1 MKTEKFNLTW
11 KDFENCTSNS
21 FRGFMSRQEF
31 VDVTLMCDDSNQIR
45 AHKVLLSACSEFFK
59 NILVKT
65 SHQQHT
71 VMYIDSVT
79 HQELQNIISFM
90 YFGETTITQ
99 EEFTNFMRAAQKLQI
114 KGLSEQYC
122 KQVPPSNNTAKHLKR
137 SPQQGKY
144 KTAME
149 KGEPF
154 EPVKYLNVVD
164 ALSKSMECVEDC
176 ENGTE
181 EDYDKQVIDNSLFV
195 DVELNEVTETDDV
208 NEDPEE
214 VSEGVDDN
222 VEEVD
227 DEQQV
232 DMLNS
237 EVSESED
244 VENVD
249 DDHHQV
255 DILEDDDDDDQ
266 MDPPESEDEEGDEYL
281 PNENEEFSE
290 SGSESDDD
298 DCSQDFEDRLE
309 IENIMEHVDENDDDV
324 FTHDEIPTKMEIVD
338 GNIKLESETPIKETE
353 DTLRNT
359 FPARLRRRKRYTR
372 NKNVKRESEDYDV

>member
-1 MKTEKFNLTW
+1 MKAEKFNLTW
-11 KDFENCTSNS
+11 RDFENCTSNS

-31 VDVTLMCDDSNQIR
+31 VDVTLMCDDNNQIR

-65 SHQQHT
+65 SYQQHT
-71 VMYIDSVT
+71 VVYIDNVT

-99 EEFTNFMRAAQKLQI
+99 EEFANFMRAAQKLQI
-114 KGLSEQYC
+114 KGLSEREQYC
-122 KQVPPSNNTAKHLKR
+122 KQLQTANTEKHLKR
-137 SPQQGKY
+137 SPQQGNY

-195 DVELNEVTETDDV
+195 DVELNEATETDDI

-237 EVSESED
+237 EVSESEE

-249 DDHHQV
+249 DDEHQV
-255 DILEDDDDDDQ
+255 DILEDDDDQ
-266 MDPPESEDEEGDEYL
+266 MDPPESEDEGDEYL

-290 SGSESDDD
+290 SGSESDDED
-298 DCSQDFEDRLE
+298 LTQDFEDRLE
-309 IENIMEHVDENDDDV
+309 IENIIEHVDESDDDV
-324 FTHDEIPTKMEIVD
+324 FTNDEIPTKMEIVD
-338 GNIKLESETPIKETE
+338 GNIKLESATPIKEAE
-353 DTLRNT
+353 DTLRNN
-359 FPARLRRRKRYTR
+359 FPARRRMRKRYPR
-372 NKNVKRESEDYDV
+372 NKNVKRESVDYDV

>member
-1 MKTEKFNLTW
+1 MKAEKFNLTW
-11 KDFENCTSNS
+11 RDFENCTSNS

-31 VDVTLMCDDSNQIR
+31 VDVTLMCDDNNQIR

-71 VMYIDSVT
+71 VVYIDSVT

-114 KGLSEQYC
+114 KGLSEREQYC
-122 KQVPPSNNTAKHLKR
+122 KQVPPSNTEKHLKR

-181 EDYDKQVIDNSLFV
+181 EVYDKQVIDNSLFV
-195 DVELNEVTETDDV
+195 DVELNEATETDDI

-227 DEQQV
+227 DEQHV

-237 EVSESED
+237 EVSESEE

-249 DDHHQV
+249 DDEHQV
-255 DILEDDDDDDQ
+255 DILEDDDDDQ
-266 MDPPESEDEEGDEYL
+266 MEPPESEDEGDEYL

-290 SGSESDDD
+290 SGSESDDED
-298 DCSQDFEDRLE
+298 LTQDFEDRLE

-324 FTHDEIPTKMEIVD
+324 FTNDEIPTKMEIVD
-338 GNIKLESETPIKETE
+338 GNIKLESATPIKEAE
-353 DTLRNT
+353 DTLRNN
-359 FPARLRRRKRYTR
+359 FPARLRRMRKRYPR
-372 NKNVKRESEDYDV
+372 NKNVKRESVDYDV

>member
-1 MKTEKFNLTW
+1 
-11 KDFENCTSNS
+11 
-21 FRGFMSRQEF
+21 
-31 VDVTLMCDDSNQIR
+31 
-45 AHKVLLSACSEFFK
+45 
-59 NILVKT
+59 
-65 SHQQHT
+65 
-71 VMYIDSVT
+71 
-79 HQELQNIISFM
+79 M

-181 EDYDKQVIDNSLFV
+181 EDYEKQVIDNSLFV
-195 DVELNEVTETDDV
+195 DVELNEVTETDDI

-255 DILEDDDDDDQ
+255 DILDDDDDDDQ

-359 FPARLRRRKRYTR
+359 FPARLRRRKRYPR
-372 NKNVKRESEDYDV
+372 NKNVKRESVDFNV

>member
-1 MKTEKFNLTW
+1 MKAEKFNLTW
-11 KDFENCTSNS
+11 RDFENCTSNS

-31 VDVTLMCDDSNQIR
+31 VDVTLMCDDNNQIR

-71 VMYIDSVT
+71 VVYIDNVT

-114 KGLSEQYC
+114 KGLSEREQYC
-122 KQVPPSNNTAKHLKR
+122 KQVPPSNTEKHLKR

-195 DVELNEVTETDDV
+195 DVELNEATETDDI

-214 VSEGVDDN
+214 VSEVVDDN

-227 DEQQV
+227 DVQQV

-237 EVSESED
+237 EISESEE

-249 DDHHQV
+249 DDEHQV
-255 DILEDDDDDDQ
+255 DILEDDDDDQ
-266 MDPPESEDEEGDEYL
+266 MEPPESEDEGDEYL

-290 SGSESDDD
+290 SGSESDDED
-298 DCSQDFEDRLE
+298 LTQDFEDRLE
-309 IENIMEHVDENDDDV
+309 IENIMEHVDESDDDV
-324 FTHDEIPTKMEIVD
+324 FTNDEIPTKMEIVD
-338 GNIKLESETPIKETE
+338 GNIKLESATPIKEAE
-353 DTLRNT
+353 DTLRNN
-359 FPARLRRRKRYTR
+359 FPARRRMRKRYPR
-372 NKNVKRESEDYDV
+372 NKNVKRESVDYDV

>member
-1 MKTEKFNLTW
+1 MKAEKFNLTW
-11 KDFENCTSNS
+11 RDFENCTSNS

-31 VDVTLMCDDSNQIR
+31 VDVTLMCDDNNQIR

-59 NILVKT
+59 NILVNT
-65 SHQQHT
+65 SYQQHT
-71 VMYIDSVT
+71 VVYIDNVT

-114 KGLSEQYC
+114 KGLSEREQYC
-122 KQVPPSNNTAKHLKR
+122 KQVPPSNTEKHLKR

-195 DVELNEVTETDDV
+195 DVELNEATETDDI

-237 EVSESED
+237 EVSESEE

-249 DDHHQV
+249 YDEHQV
-255 DILEDDDDDDQ
+255 DILEDDDDQ
-266 MDPPESEDEEGDEYL
+266 MEPPESEDEGDEYL

-290 SGSESDDD
+290 SGSESDDED
-298 DCSQDFEDRLE
+298 LTQDFEDRLE

-324 FTHDEIPTKMEIVD
+324 FTNDEIPTKMEIVD
-338 GNIKLESETPIKETE
+338 GNIKLESATPMKEAE
-353 DTLRNT
+353 DTLRNN
-359 FPARLRRRKRYTR
+359 FPARRRMRKRYPR
-372 NKNVKRESEDYDV
+372 NKNVKRESVDYDV

>member
-1 MKTEKFNLTW
+1 MKAEKFNLTW
-11 KDFENCTSNS
+11 RDFENCTSNS

-31 VDVTLMCDDSNQIR
+31 VDVTLMCDDNNQIR

-71 VMYIDSVT
+71 VVYIDSVT

-114 KGLSEQYC
+114 KGLSEREQYC
-122 KQVPPSNNTAKHLKR
+122 KQVPPSNTEKHLKR

-195 DVELNEVTETDDV
+195 DVELNEATETDNI

-214 VSEGVDDN
+214 VSEVVDDN

-227 DEQQV
+227 DVQQV

-237 EVSESED
+237 EISESEE

-249 DDHHQV
+249 DDEHQV
-255 DILEDDDDDDQ
+255 DILEDDDDDQ
-266 MDPPESEDEEGDEYL
+266 MEPPESEDEGDEYL

-290 SGSESDDD
+290 SGSESDDED
-298 DCSQDFEDRLE
+298 LTQDFEDRLE
-309 IENIMEHVDENDDDV
+309 IENIMEHVDESDDDV
-324 FTHDEIPTKMEIVD
+324 FTNDEIPTKMEIVD
-338 GNIKLESETPIKETE
+338 GNIKLESATPIKEAE
-353 DTLRNT
+353 DTLRNN
-359 FPARLRRRKRYTR
+359 FPARRRMRKRYPR
-372 NKNVKRESEDYDV
+372 NKNVKRESVDYDV

>member
-1 MKTEKFNLTW
+1 MKAEKFNLTW
-11 KDFENCTSNS
+11 RDFENCTSNS

-31 VDVTLMCDDSNQIR
+31 VDVTLMCDDNNQIR

-65 SHQQHT
+65 SYQQHT
-71 VMYIDSVT
+71 VVYIDSVT

-114 KGLSEQYC
+114 KGLSEREQYC
-122 KQVPPSNNTAKHLKR
+122 KQVPPSNTEKHLKR
-137 SPQQGKY
+137 SPQQGNY

-164 ALSKSMECVEDC
+164 ALSKSIECVEDC

-181 EDYDKQVIDNSLFV
+181 EVYDKQVIDNSLFV
-195 DVELNEVTETDDV
+195 DVELNEATETDDI

-237 EVSESED
+237 EVSESEE

-249 DDHHQV
+249 DDEHQV
-255 DILEDDDDDDQ
+255 YWKMKMTRWSLLRVKMKVMNICRMKMRSFQNQDQ
-266 MDPPESEDEEGDEYL
+266 KVMM
-281 PNENEEFSE
+281 
-290 SGSESDDD
+290 
-298 DCSQDFEDRLE
+298 R
-309 IENIMEHVDENDDDV
+309 I
-324 FTHDEIPTKMEIVD
+324 
-338 GNIKLESETPIKETE
+338 
-353 DTLRNT
+353 
-359 FPARLRRRKRYTR
+359 
-372 NKNVKRESEDYDV
+372 

>member
-1 MKTEKFNLTW
+1 
-11 KDFENCTSNS
+11 
-21 FRGFMSRQEF
+21 
-31 VDVTLMCDDSNQIR
+31 
-45 AHKVLLSACSEFFK
+45 
-59 NILVKT
+59 
-65 SHQQHT
+65 
-71 VMYIDSVT
+71 
-79 HQELQNIISFM
+79 M

-114 KGLSEQYC
+114 KGLSEREQYC
-122 KQVPPSNNTAKHLKR
+122 KQVPPSNTEKHLKR

-195 DVELNEVTETDDV
+195 DVELNEATETDDI

-237 EVSESED
+237 EVSESEE

-249 DDHHQV
+249 DDEHQV
-255 DILEDDDDDDQ
+255 DILEDDEDDQ
-266 MDPPESEDEEGDEYL
+266 MEPPESEDEGDEYL

-290 SGSESDDD
+290 SGSESDDED
-298 DCSQDFEDRLE
+298 LTQDFEDRLE
-309 IENIMEHVDENDDDV
+309 IENIMEHVDESDDDV
-324 FTHDEIPTKMEIVD
+324 FTNDEIPTKMEIVD
-338 GNIKLESETPIKETE
+338 GNIKLESATPIKEAE
-353 DTLRNT
+353 DTLRNN
-359 FPARLRRRKRYTR
+359 FPARLRRMRKRYPR
-372 NKNVKRESEDYDV
+372 NKNVKRESVDYDV

>member
-1 MKTEKFNLTW
+1 MKAEKFNLTW
-11 KDFENCTSNS
+11 RDFENCTSNS

-31 VDVTLMCDDSNQIR
+31 VDVTLMCDDNNQIR

-65 SHQQHT
+65 SYQQHT
-71 VMYIDSVT
+71 VVYIDSVT
-79 HQELQNIISFM
+79 HHELQNIISFM

-114 KGLSEQYC
+114 KGLSEREQYC
-122 KQVPPSNNTAKHLKR
+122 KQVAPSNTEKHLKR

-195 DVELNEVTETDDV
+195 DVELNEATETDDI

-214 VSEGVDDN
+214 VSAGVDDN

-227 DEQQV
+227 DVQQV

-237 EVSESED
+237 EVSESEE

-249 DDHHQV
+249 DDEHQV
-255 DILEDDDDDDQ
+255 DILEDDEDDQ
-266 MDPPESEDEEGDEYL
+266 MEPPESEDEGDEYL

-290 SGSESDDD
+290 SGSESDDED
-298 DCSQDFEDRLE
+298 LTQDFEDRLE

-324 FTHDEIPTKMEIVD
+324 FTNDEIPTKMEIVD
-338 GNIKLESETPIKETE
+338 GNIKLESATPIKEAE
-353 DTLRNT
+353 DTLRNN
-359 FPARLRRRKRYTR
+359 FPARRRMRKRYPR
-372 NKNVKRESEDYDV
+372 NKNVKRESVDYDV

>member
-1 MKTEKFNLTW
+1 MKAEKFNLTW
-11 KDFENCTSNS
+11 RDFENCTSNS

-31 VDVTLMCDDSNQIR
+31 VDVTLMCDDNNQIR

-71 VMYIDSVT
+71 VVYIDNVT

-114 KGLSEQYC
+114 KGLSEREQYC
-122 KQVPPSNNTAKHLKR
+122 KQVPPSNTEKHLKR

-195 DVELNEVTETDDV
+195 DVELNEATETDDI

-237 EVSESED
+237 EVSESEE

-249 DDHHQV
+249 DDEHQV
-255 DILEDDDDDDQ
+255 DILEDDDDDQ
-266 MDPPESEDEEGDEYL
+266 MDPPESEDEGDEYL

-290 SGSESDDD
+290 SGSESDDED
-298 DCSQDFEDRLE
+298 LTQDFEDRLE
-309 IENIMEHVDENDDDV
+309 IENIMEHVDESDDDV
-324 FTHDEIPTKMEIVD
+324 FTNDEIPTKMEIVD
-338 GNIKLESETPIKETE
+338 GNIKLESATPIKEAE
-353 DTLRNT
+353 DTLRNN
-359 FPARLRRRKRYTR
+359 FPARRRMRKRYPR
-372 NKNVKRESEDYDV
+372 NKNVKRESVDYDV